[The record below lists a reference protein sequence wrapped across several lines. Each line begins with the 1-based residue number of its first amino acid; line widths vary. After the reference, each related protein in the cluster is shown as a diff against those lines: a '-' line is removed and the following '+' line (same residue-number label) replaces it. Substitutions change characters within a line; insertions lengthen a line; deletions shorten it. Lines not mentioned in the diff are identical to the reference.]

1 MNASVG
7 RGVSLPAA
15 ARRFAI
21 GMVRPAV
28 LAALVLLTVLSVLTL
43 RNSLHAANTITVNTL
58 SDSSTSGDGLC
69 SLREAITNA
78 NSASDTT
85 MGDCVAGTGNDTI
98 VFSLSGKITVAST
111 LPSPTAVLEIDGSGQ
126 SIDIDGASASRI
138 FLNLTG
144 TLTLN
149 DLTISNGSS
158 TGNGGGISSNSSLT
172 VTDST
177 FTGNNAIGGGAIFN
191 FGGTLNITN
200 CTFSGNVATDGG
212 AVFSSH
218 GGTVTSSTF
227 SNNSAGGTGA
237 AIFANGTTV
246 EVVNSILANSTGTN
260 CGVESAGTI
269 GNGTFN
275 ISDDSSCGFG
285 SSTGLNGDT
294 IGDSVLPLLGALQ
307 NNGGQTDTFA
317 LQSNSP
323 AIDAVPIAN
332 CPPTDQRGDPRP
344 AEGGNACD
352 IGAFEGSFEASPT
365 PTATATR
372 TATATATA
380 AATATATATST
391 AATATATATTATA
404 TSSASATATAA
415 TATAT
420 ETATAT
426 ATNTATPTVTPT
438 PQPKPPQLTVSPKTV
453 KFKKVHTG
461 SVATKSVT
469 LHNKS
474 KTASDVVSALQT
486 TGQSFSIASNG
497 CAAGIPPRGTC
508 KIGVSFAP
516 LAPGTNNGTLTF
528 TDLSKSSSHLVKLN
542 GVGVATPAST
552 PSPTATS
559 TSTATPRDIPAPRQV
574 RPPARLRLR
583 ARHRPPPA
591 SRHRDADR
599 HCHSDGNEYR
609 HADRHANSEASTH
622 RRAENGEIQKG
633 PHGKRRD
640 KIGYAAQQEQ
650 DGERCG
656 LGAADD
662 GTILQHREQRLRGR
676 DPAARDLQ
684 DRRELCPAGARYEQR
699 NTHLHRS
706 IEEQQSPG
714 EAQWGRC
721 RDARIDALP
730 YCHINFERHAKSDRH
745 RRHSTATPSAT
756 PTGITPTAT
765 VTATPTSTT
774 PGTPTATPT
783 GSATYSLMAISETV
797 SGYVVLDNPNDGVS
811 PNPVE
816 TQQAAAASTP
826 SFNSNLSL
834 VDTQVD
840 MSGAASAGQTSDA
853 DGSSITVDE
862 TAAVSG
868 DLSQCADEPLPCMA
882 SNEGLTD
889 FTAEFCLTADTTYTL
904 SGLIEADP
912 NEDFGN
918 ITAVSFVT
926 IAPVGGSQI
935 LNLQASNGESVPLP
949 MSVPLAAGCYDIE
962 AEVFANL
969 VATSGGSV
977 TATCNINLSPSP

>member
-1 MNASVG
+1 VNASVG

-15 ARRFAI
+15 AGRFAR

-28 LAALVLLTVLSVLTL
+28 LAALVLLTMLSVLTL

-58 SDSSTSGDGLC
+58 SDSSTAGDGVC
-69 SLREAITNA
+69 SLREAITNS
-78 NSASDTT
+78 NSGSDTT
-85 MGDCVAGTGNDTI
+85 KGDCVAGTANDTI

-111 LPSPTAVLEIDGSGQ
+111 LPSPTGVLEIDGSGQ
-126 SIDIDGASASRI
+126 TIDIDGGSASRI

-158 TGNGGGISSNSSLT
+158 TGNGGGILSNGDLT

-177 FTGNNAIGGGAIFN
+177 FTGNNAVGGGAIFN
-191 FGGTLNITN
+191 SIGGTLNITN
-200 CTFSGNVATDGG
+200 CTFSGNGATDGG

-227 SNNSAGGTGA
+227 SNNSAVGAGA

-275 ISDDSSCGFG
+275 IADDSSCGFG
-285 SSTGLNGDT
+285 SSTGLNGDA
-294 IGDSVLPLLGALQ
+294 IGDSVLPLLEALQ

-317 LQSNSP
+317 LQPNSP

-344 AEGGNACD
+344 GDGGSACD
-352 IGAFEGSFEASPT
+352 IGAFESSPT
-365 PTATATR
+365 PTPTATATATPTATATATR
-372 TATATATA
+372 TATATSTATN
-380 AATATATATST
+380 TATATST
-391 AATATATATTATA
+391 ATATNTPTATA
-404 TSSASATATAA
+404 TSTATP
-415 TATAT
+415 
-420 ETATAT
+420 
-426 ATNTATPTVTPT
+426 TNTATSTPK
-438 PQPKPPQLTVSPKTV
+438 PKPPQLTVAPKTV
-453 KFKKVHTG
+453 KFKKVRTG

-474 KTASDVVSALQT
+474 KTTNDVISALQT
-486 TGQSFSIASNG
+486 TGQAFSIVSND

-508 KIGVSFAP
+508 QIGVSFAP
-516 LAPGTNNGTLTF
+516 VARGTNNGTLTF
-528 TDLSKSSSHLVKLN
+528 TDLSKSKNHKVKLN
-542 GVGVATPAST
+542 GVGVATPSST

-559 TSTATPRDIPAPRQV
+559 TSTATPSQTATLTPT
-574 RPPARLRLR
+574 
-583 ARHRPPPA
+583 A
-591 SRHRDADR
+591 SPTPTA
-599 HCHSDGNEYR
+599 
-609 HADRHANSEASTH
+609 TVVT
-622 RRAENGEIQKG
+622 
-633 PHGKRRD
+633 P
-640 KIGYAAQQEQ
+640 
-650 DGERCG
+650 
-656 LGAADD
+656 
-662 GTILQHREQRLRGR
+662 
-676 DPAARDLQ
+676 
-684 DRRELCPAGARYEQR
+684 
-699 NTHLHRS
+699 
-706 IEEQQSPG
+706 
-714 EAQWGRC
+714 
-721 RDARIDALP
+721 
-730 YCHINFERHAKSDRH
+730 
-745 RRHSTATPSAT
+745 TATPTAT

-765 VTATPTSTT
+765 ATPTSTPSAT
-774 PGTPTATPT
+774 ISGTPTATPT
-783 GSATYSLMAISETV
+783 GSATYSLMAISETE
-797 SGYVVLDNPNDGVS
+797 SGYVVLDNPNGVS

-853 DGSSITVDE
+853 DGSSISVDA

-868 DLSQCADEPLPCMA
+868 DLSQCADQPLPCMA
-882 SNEGLTD
+882 ENQGLTD
-889 FTAEFCLTADTTYTL
+889 FSAEFCISADTTYTL

-926 IAPVGGSQI
+926 ITPIGADQI
-935 LNLQASNGESVPLP
+935 LNLQASNGQSVPLP

-962 AEVFANL
+962 AEVFANI

-977 TATCNINLSPSP
+977 TATCNVNLSPSP